1 MPRALLRSAPSSKV
15 VVRIESA
22 AGEMIAAPTPWIARA
37 AMSVASDVARPQT
50 SDAPEKSARPAMNI
64 RRRPSRS
71 AVRPPSMSRPPKVS
85 V

>member
-1 MPRALLRSAPSSKV
+1 M
-15 VVRIESA
+15 ESA

-37 AMSVASDVARPQT
+37 AISVASDVASPQT

-71 AVRPPSMSRPPKVS
+71 ALRPPSMSRPPKVS